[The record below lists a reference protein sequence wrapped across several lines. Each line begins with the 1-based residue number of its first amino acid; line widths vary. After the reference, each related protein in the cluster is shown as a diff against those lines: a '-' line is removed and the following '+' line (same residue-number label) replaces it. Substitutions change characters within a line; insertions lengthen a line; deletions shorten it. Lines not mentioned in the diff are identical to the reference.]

1 MTDGQPS
8 AFLRPLLDA
17 LPADARIL
25 DAGGWLQPLLC
36 ATHVADMMP
45 YQTRRGRL
53 QTEPVAGER
62 FTAATWMRVDF
73 LSADLRL
80 PVPDKFFH
88 FAYCS
93 QTIEDLADPA
103 PLLRELNR
111 VARSGVI
118 ESPSRLAEQTIGI
131 RDRMTG
137 STGHPHHHW
146 ILDPT
151 RERLE
156 LCPKSALA
164 SLSRTS
170 HAVPLL
176 SFERCARTFAD
187 VHDDRF
193 VWQNE
198 LRWTLV
204 DDLEARRRACAYR
217 EAVRVTPLELL
228 LDAPIRFLRR
238 IKSRLLGRPR
248 DNPAA
253 WFQQMLALSAPF
265 MTPPPKPQ

>member
-8 AFLRPLLDA
+8 AFLRPLLDE

-25 DAGGWLQPLLC
+25 DAGGWLQPLLR
-36 ATHVADMMP
+36 ATHVADLMP

-53 QTEPVAGER
+53 QTEPIAGER
-62 FTAATWMRVDF
+62 FTAASWMPADF
-73 LSADLRL
+73 LAQDLRL

-111 VARSGVI
+111 VARAGVI
-118 ESPSRLAEQTIGI
+118 ESPSRLAEQTVGV
-131 RDRMTG
+131 RDRMTDA
-137 STGHPHHHW
+137 TGHPHHHW
-146 ILDPT
+146 IIDPT
-151 RERLE
+151 PDRLE

-164 SLSRTS
+164 PLAFTS
-170 HAVPLL
+170 HAVPLQ
-176 SFERCARTFAD
+176 SFERLTRTGAAARDCHFAWRGELHWTVIDD
-187 VHDDRF
+187 V
-193 VWQNE
+193 E
-198 LRWTLV
+198 S
-204 DDLEARRRACAYR
+204 RRRACALR
-217 EAVRVTPLELL
+217 DALHVARSEAV
-228 LDAPIRFLRR
+228 LDPPIRLLRR
-238 IKSRLLGRPR
+238 LKSRLLGRPR